1 MRIGYMAIENRP
13 AFVAAVVV
21 FLCNHV
27 YMKKRRKEISE
38 PPSKE

>member
-1 MRIGYMAIENRP
+1 MAIENRP
-13 AFVAAVVV
+13 AFAAAVV